1 MRWDFSRKWRSEGGG
16 LQSAPSTP
24 FLSFH
29 DAGGKLGQRGKCGA
43 KGRKRRRRL
52 RRLTRN
58 RRLALEFSGDSSVP
72 VFSARE
78 GEEDVQIHSP
88 APLGDLKTPDNFIP
102 SSPRS
107 EPE

>member
-16 LQSAPSTP
+16 LQRASSTP

-52 RRLTRN
+52 RRRTRN
-58 RRLALEFSGDSSVP
+58 LRLALEFSGDSSVP

-78 GEEDVQIHSP
+78 GEEDAQIHSP
-88 APLGDLKTPDNFIP
+88 APLGDLKTPDNFPP